1 MTGTDAGEMVTAR
14 VAVTDCG
21 TVDVFELARAVADRL
36 KVVAVSDAGTVTVN
50 VRPEGSVVSGA
61 MVTVASSAVRVGLAS
76 ETVEL
81 SLAVAVRKKLPDCP
95 AVMAAMVNSPKVMNR
110 YSDWKPLHQILLPG

>member
-1 MTGTDAGEMVTAR
+1 MTGTDAGEMETAR

-21 TVDVFELARAVADRL
+21 AVDVLELAWAVADRL

-61 MVTVASSAVRVGLAS
+61 IVTFVSSAVRVGLAS

-95 AVMAAMVNSPKVMNR
+95 AVMAAIFTP
-110 YSDWKPLHQILLPG
+110 D